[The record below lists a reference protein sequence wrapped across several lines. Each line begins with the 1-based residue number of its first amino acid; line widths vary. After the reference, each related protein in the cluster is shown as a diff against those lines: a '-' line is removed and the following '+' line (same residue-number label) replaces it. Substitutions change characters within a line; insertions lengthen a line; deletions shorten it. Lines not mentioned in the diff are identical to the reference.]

1 MPGIRTRLERLE
13 RRTAAIGCAWLY
25 AGWSGR
31 PGIEEA
37 GAGVY
42 RVFVPTL
49 PPALPRGLLAVLR
62 YPDRDGAEVSMAA
75 AAWALEQLALG
86 PRQRALVAAAQ
97 VLVLITA
104 GGPAPPPAA
113 AAADVAPPGAAVEPL
128 PAAERSPPTAEGPA
142 RPAVEEPPPPAAAPP
157 PPAPPQW
164 PEWLPR

>member
-1 MPGIRTRLERLE
+1 
-13 RRTAAIGCAWLY
+13 Y
-25 AGWSGR
+25 AGWGGR

-42 RVFVPTL
+42 RVFVPAL
-49 PPALPRGLLAVLR
+49 PPALPPGLLAVLR
-62 YPDRDGAEVSMAA
+62 YPDRGGAEVSATA

-113 AAADVAPPGAAVEPL
+113 AAA
-128 PAAERSPPTAEGPA
+128 AEGPA
-142 RPAVEEPPPPAAAPP
+142 RPAVEGPPPPAAAPPPP

>member
-42 RVFVPTL
+42 RVFVPAL
-49 PPALPRGLLAVLR
+49 PPALPPGLLAVLR
-62 YPDRDGAEVSMAA
+62 YPDRGGAEVSAPA

-86 PRQRALVAAAQ
+86 PRQRALVAAAK

-113 AAADVAPPGAAVEPL
+113 AAADVAPPGAEVEPL
-128 PAAERSPPTAEGPA
+128 PAAERPPPTAEGPLPP
-142 RPAVEEPPPPAAAPP
+142 PATPPPAAAPP
-157 PPAPPQW
+157 W